1 MTINNSVSVTF
12 CHHET
17 MHEVPSLATYN
28 FKLPLGGGGEGHAL
42 RPPWVGLPLQALL
55 YAVYYASLATYEN
68 FNIPENPE

>member
-1 MTINNSVSVTF
+1 
-12 CHHET
+12 

-28 FKLPLGGGGEGHAL
+28 FKLPLGEKGHAL

-55 YAVYYASLATYEN
+55 YAVYYASLAAYEN

>member
-1 MTINNSVSVTF
+1 MKLCMKSHLWQPTIS
-12 CHHET
+12 
-17 MHEVPSLATYN
+17 N
-28 FKLPLGGGGEGHAL
+28 FPWGGGGEGHAL

>member
-1 MTINNSVSVTF
+1 
-12 CHHET
+12 

-28 FKLPLGGGGEGHAL
+28 FKLPLEEKGHAL

-55 YAVYYASLATYEN
+55 YAVYYASLAAYEN